1 MLGALNMKKKGV
13 VDFGEAAEKLRHSR
27 AEIKLERIQEAFRE
41 ARGEKKAE
49 KKARKNKGKGKNK
62 KK

>member
-41 ARGEKKAE
+41 ARGEKKA
-49 KKARKNKGKGKNK
+49 KKNKGRGKNK

>member
-1 MLGALNMKKKGV
+1 MKKKGV
-13 VDFGEAAEKLRHSR
+13 VDFGEAAEKHRHSR

-41 ARGEKKAE
+41 ARGEKKA
-49 KKARKNKGKGKNK
+49 KKNKGKGKNK